1 MHNSFKRKMERFCL
15 ILFQKLFFSSQNLDE
30 LKQMIDLK
38 IGLSN
43 LELEINLIKEQ
54 DLIYTTRNKYSYI
67 ISE

>member
-1 MHNSFKRKMERFCL
+1 MHNSFKRKNGKVLLNIVPEAV
-15 ILFQKLFFSSQNLDE
+15 FSSQNLDE

>member
-1 MHNSFKRKMERFCL
+1 MLNIVPEAV
-15 ILFQKLFFSSQNLDE
+15 FSSQNLDE

>member
-1 MHNSFKRKMERFCL
+1 MERFCL
-15 ILFQKLFFSSQNLDE
+15 ILFQKLFFLLKNLDE

>member
-1 MHNSFKRKMERFCL
+1 MERFCL

>member
-1 MHNSFKRKMERFCL
+1 MHNSFKRKMEKVL
-15 ILFQKLFFSSQNLDE
+15 LNIVPEAVFSSQNLDE